1 MVNQTLQATAATIQ
15 KMIMAIRER
24 SKNAARDRPPRV
36 RQNQVQMARKT
47 VKLSPQTVK
56 QTE

>member
-1 MVNQTLQATAATIQ
+1 
-15 KMIMAIRER
+15 MIMTIRER
-24 SKNAARDRPPRV
+24 SKNAALDRLPRV